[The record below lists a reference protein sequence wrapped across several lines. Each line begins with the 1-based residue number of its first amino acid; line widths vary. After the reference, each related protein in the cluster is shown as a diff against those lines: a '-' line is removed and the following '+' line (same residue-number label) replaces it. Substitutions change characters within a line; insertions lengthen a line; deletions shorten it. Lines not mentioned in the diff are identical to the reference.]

1 MLIGVPKEIKNHEYR
16 VAITPSGVVELIKN
30 GHQVIIEKNAGVGS
44 AISDSEYEKSGAK
57 ILGTADEI
65 WAQAD
70 LILKVKDKIIH
81 GINVTVPFKKAVIP
95 YLDKL
100 TTESENTQSVNTIY
114 LENDKII
121 GHNTDINGFELSIK
135 RSKFD
140 LFNKKVFILGA
151 GGVVPSII
159 YALNKMKVSKIF
171 ISNRTKEK
179 AENLKN
185 LFNNLNII
193 EWGKIPNFDI
203 IINATSL
210 GLKKEDDMNLD
221 FSSVG
226 KNKFFYDVIYNP
238 KETNFLK
245 EAKKFGGKTENGKT
259 MFLYQAQKA
268 FFIWHG
274 VLPEIDTEAIN
285 LLNLWLE

>member
-1 MLIGVPKEIKNHEYR
+1 MKKEY
-16 VAITPSGVVELIKN
+16 
-30 GHQVIIEKNAGVGS
+30 
-44 AISDSEYEKSGAK
+44 
-57 ILGTADEI
+57 
-65 WAQAD
+65 
-70 LILKVKDKIIH
+70 LILKIKDKTIN

-245 EAKKFGGKTENGKT
+245 IGKKMGNETENGKL
-259 MFLYQAQKA
+259 MFIYQAFTA
-268 FFIWHG
+268 FKVWHG
-274 VLPEIDTEAIN
+274 VEPEINNEVIK
-285 LLNLWLE
+285 LLD